1 MLKRSLINM
10 ANENESNP
18 ALRLYLSDLAAL
30 DKHIL
35 EALVR
40 QDEDERVKN
49 DPQASKLVRE
59 SRQLFDRF
67 TKELHEQSERVGT
80 PVAKAV
86 KESVTGLLGVAAGLY
101 DKVRKDPVSRMLRDD
116 YVAFN
121 LAAISY
127 NMMHTT
133 GLAVHDQIVAD
144 VSERHLEELTTV
156 IMEINQI
163 MPHIVVREL
172 QDEPGVISNV
182 AEEAVEHTQHAWKPK

>member
-1 MLKRSLINM
+1 MLKRSLNNM
-10 ANENESNP
+10 ANENDTNP
-18 ALRLYLSDLAAL
+18 ALRLYLSDLASL

-49 DPQASKLVRE
+49 DPEASKLVRE
-59 SRQLFDRF
+59 SRQLFERF
-67 TKELHEQSERVGT
+67 STELHEQCERVGT
-80 PVAKAV
+80 PIAKAV
-86 KESVTGLLGVAAGLY
+86 KESVTGVLGVAAGLY

-133 GLAVHDQIVAD
+133 GLAVHDQPVAD
-144 VSERHLEELTTV
+144 IAKRHLEELTKV

-172 QDEPGVISNV
+172 QDEPGIDSSV
-182 AEEAVEHTQHAWKPK
+182 AHEAVQHTQEVWKPK